1 MKGMVFESILAL
13 KTSPFLIWTYLF
25 NLIVNPDNAA
35 FIASNSIFMYYAK
48 IPARVIP
55 YEVVLITLFGVLA
68 SYFAALLASKN
79 IMKSSISEVLRD
91 E

>member
-1 MKGMVFESILAL
+1 
-13 KTSPFLIWTYLF
+13 
-25 NLIVNPDNAA
+25 
-35 FIASNSIFMYYAK
+35 MYYAK
-48 IPARVIP
+48 IPARVV
-55 YEVVLITLFGVLA
+55 YSEVILITLFGILA